1 MADQAET
8 LVGKLSGGQKA
19 RLSLL
24 LATIDAP
31 HLLILDEPTNHLDME
46 SREALVEA
54 LTEYSGAVV
63 LVSHDMHLLSLVAD
77 RLWLVKG
84 GAVTPYNQD
93 LEAYRAQLLAGDEE
107 TKPKAAPVVEK
118 PKRASRDEILAL
130 RADLRKCEER
140 LAKINEM
147 RDRLA
152 KKLADPALY
161 EPGRG
166 SEAETWQKKYA
177 EVMEGLD
184 RAEALWL
191 RAQEKLDM
199 ATA

>member
-1 MADQAET
+1 M
-8 LVGKLSGGQKA
+8 
-19 RLSLL
+19 
-24 LATIDAP
+24 
-31 HLLILDEPTNHLDME
+31 
-46 SREALVEA
+46 
-54 LTEYSGAVV
+54 
-63 LVSHDMHLLSLVAD
+63 VSHDMHLLSLVAD

-93 LEAYRAQLLAGDEE
+93 LEAYRAQLLAGDEDA
-107 TKPKAAPVVEK
+107 KPKAAPVVEK